1 MKTTEDIEQAL
12 IDLNIDVIST
22 DNNIIKFWH
31 KNSTVIYYVKKQ
43 WATGKSI
50 NDGRGFENLLKQL
63 K

>member
-22 DNNIIKFWH
+22 YNNIIKFWH
-31 KNSTVIYYVKKQ
+31 QNSIVIYYVKKQ